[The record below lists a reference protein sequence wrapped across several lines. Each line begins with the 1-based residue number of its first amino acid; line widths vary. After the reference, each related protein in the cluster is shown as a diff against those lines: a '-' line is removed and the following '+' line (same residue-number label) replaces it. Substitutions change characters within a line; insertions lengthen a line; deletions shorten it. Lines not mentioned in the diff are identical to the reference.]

1 MNQYIQQIGS
11 FDKWWARAEL
21 QVAALSALAAHDDAT
36 AIQDKM
42 SQVVDLLERIAESQ
56 RVQTA
61 ILESIAEDKGIK
73 KTWQADGATHYTLNR
88 SLNEVSFAD
97 NE

>member
-1 MNQYIQQIGS
+1 M
-11 FDKWWARAEL
+11 
-21 QVAALSALAAHDDAT
+21 VAHEDSVVV
-36 AIQDKM
+36 QDR
-42 SQVVDLLERIAESQ
+42 VDRVIDLLERIAESQ

-73 KTWQADGATHYTLNR
+73 KTWQADGATHHTLNR

>member
-1 MNQYIQQIGS
+1 MSQYIQEISRLTGTFVRS
-11 FDKWWARAEL
+11 NLRT
-21 QVAALSALAAHDDAT
+21 AALSSMVAHEDSVVV
-36 AIQDKM
+36 QDR
-42 SQVVDLLERIAESQ
+42 VDRVIDLLERIAESQ

-73 KTWQADGATHYTLNR
+73 KTWQADGATHHTLTR

>member
-1 MNQYIQQIGS
+1 MSQYIQEISRLTGTFVCS
-11 FDKWWARAEL
+11 NLRTAAVSSM
-21 QVAALSALAAHDDAT
+21 VAHEDSVVV
-36 AIQDKM
+36 QDR
-42 SQVVDLLERIAESQ
+42 VDRVIDLLERIAESQ

-73 KTWQADGATHYTLNR
+73 KTWQADGATHHTLNR

>member
-1 MNQYIQQIGS
+1 
-11 FDKWWARAEL
+11 
-21 QVAALSALAAHDDAT
+21 
-36 AIQDKM
+36 
-42 SQVVDLLERIAESQ
+42 
-56 RVQTA
+56 VQTA

-73 KTWQADGATHYTLNR
+73 KTWQADGATHHTLNR

>member
-36 AIQDKM
+36 AIQDQM
-42 SQVVDLLERIAESQ
+42 SQVGDLLEQIAESQ

-61 ILESIAEDKGIK
+61 ILEGIAKNKGIK
-73 KTWQADGATHYTLNR
+73 NTWDAQREAHNMLNVATER
-88 SLNEVSFAD
+88 SIE
-97 NE
+97 

>member
-42 SQVVDLLERIAESQ
+42 SQVVDLLEQIAESQ

-61 ILESIAEDKGIK
+61 ILEGIAKDKGIK
-73 KTWQADGATHYTLNR
+73 NTWGAHRETDHTLNAATER
-88 SLNEVSFAD
+88 SIE
-97 NE
+97 

>member
-42 SQVVDLLERIAESQ
+42 SQVVDLLEQIAESQ

-61 ILESIAEDKGIK
+61 ILEGIAKDEGIK
-73 KTWQADGATHYTLNR
+73 NTWDAQRVTHNMLNVVTER
-88 SLNEVSFAD
+88 SIE
-97 NE
+97 